1 MINEVESKKPK
12 FIIFSPL
19 NKDRCKKPGQ
29 GLSRALDEN
38 LKKYYQY
45 QYRIILATTSEKI
58 YSRIGCSHFTS
69 ITMINKNVNKSV
81 RV

>member
-19 NKDRCKKPGQ
+19 NKPGQ

-38 LKKYYQY
+38 LKKYNQY
-45 QYRIILATTSEKI
+45 QYRIILVTTSEKI

-69 ITMINKNVNKSV
+69 ITMTNKNVNKSV